1 MTVLR
6 FEDDNLVDDYLR
18 GKLHEHALEAFEKR
32 LLEDPTLLKQ
42 VRRREAMIKALKTE
56 RKSLGASCAR
66 RKDQMGGGTD
76 HRNTGNS

>member
-18 GKLHEHALEAFEKR
+18 GKLQKHALKAFEKR
-32 LLEDPTLLKQ
+32 LLEDPALLKL
-42 VRRREAMIKALKTE
+42 VRRREAMIKALKAE
-56 RKSLGASCAR
+56 RKSLGTACAK

-76 HRNTGNS
+76 HRNTGDS